1 MPTEDP
7 VSDTVGTVPESTD
20 VTGESESGT
29 VGLGTKPE
37 APLSKDGVRVST
49 LGDGLVTTAPLLDA
63 VGTVP
68 ESTDVTGG
76 SESGTVGLGT
86 TPEAPLSKDGVRVSI
101 LDDGSVTTAPL
112 SDAVGTVPES
122 TDVPGESALET
133 VGLEPLPSEDGDG
146 IAVPGDD

>member
-20 VTGESESGT
+20 VTGESELGT
-29 VGLGTKPE
+29 IGLGTTPE

-49 LGDGLVTTAPLLDA
+49 LGDGLVTTAPLSDA

-68 ESTDVTGG
+68 ESTDVT
-76 SESGTVGLGT
+76 
-86 TPEAPLSKDGVRVSI
+86 
-101 LDDGSVTTAPL
+101 
-112 SDAVGTVPES
+112 
-122 TDVPGESALET
+122 GESALET

>member
-29 VGLGTKPE
+29 VGLG
-37 APLSKDGVRVST
+37 A
-49 LGDGLVTTAPLLDA
+49 
-63 VGTVP
+63 
-68 ESTDVTGG
+68 
-76 SESGTVGLGT
+76 

-122 TDVPGESALET
+122 TDVTGESALET

-146 IAVPGDD
+146 IAVPGDDWLPSEDPVSDGDVTVMVSTGVTGESEFSPVLALPSEDELG